1 VIPDS
6 DEDEK
11 NLRNKEKFNKANKE
25 RKERYVR
32 GNDQDD
38 DDGETLRTNHRS
50 LRSGRDS
57 LSQVV
62 QRPSEKL
69 LSSKRQHFGD
79 SDIDDFHERKTKP
92 REKGSSSSTSRRDTV
107 PDTQVAKK
115 YSFRDRD
122 RHQRTQLNVTHL
134 GGDGQS
140 YENVASESESMG
152 SHEEE
157 EKKVHNV
164 EDGQEEDD
172 LEGEQEDLDEDDDD
186 NDEDDDDD
194 DDESPIKKYSFRDRT
209 RHRRETLNV
218 SHLGGD
224 GQSYLKNTK
233 PHSNSNSNS
242 NPTYATP
249 RLYLGG
255 KIPVHNRN
263 DRRPHPSFK
272 REHFARRNHF
282 DSSSESSSDSSKGRD
297 RKKYRNHSGH
307 PQDEELHFRE
317 HEQER
322 LRAEMASI
330 VPLSLGHS
338 GTNALNGM
346 GGSMKDKVSKRDISR
361 ADVNPIAID
370 SSIGFSS
377 IGGLDNHV
385 RALKEMVV
393 LPLLY
398 PDVFHRFDTQPPRGV
413 LFVGPPGTG
422 KTLTARA
429 LANSLS
435 TAGGPSSGSI
445 GGRKVSFFM
454 RKGADCLSKWVGEG
468 ERQLRLLFEQAKRY
482 EPSIIFFD
490 EIDGLAPVRS
500 IKQDQIHAS
509 IVSTLLALMD
519 GLDSRG
525 QVVFFF
531 LCVCEV
537 V

>member
-1 VIPDS
+1 MDNRSLRTRTRPSYVIPDT

-11 NLRNKEKFNKANKE
+11 SVRSKEKLNKRVKE
-25 RKERYVR
+25 RKESY
-32 GNDQDD
+32 DHDD
-38 DDGETLRTNHRS
+38 EDKEEDNEEETMRKNHRS

-69 LSSKRQHFGD
+69 LSSKRPHFR
-79 SDIDDFHERKTKP
+79 DIDVDNFHQSTN
-92 REKGSSSSTSRRDTV
+92 REKGSSSSSLRHS
-107 PDTQVAKK
+107 TQQNAEVAKK

-140 YENVASESESMG
+140 YENIASSESESIG
-152 SHEEE
+152 SQ
-157 EKKVHNV
+157 
-164 EDGQEEDD
+164 EDGKKDRSNENEQEEVEED
-172 LEGEQEDLDEDDDD
+172 LEEDQEDLD
-186 NDEDDDDD
+186 DDDDD
-194 DDESPIKKYSFRDRT
+194 DDESPRKKYSFRDRT

-233 PHSNSNSNS
+233 SHSNSTS

-297 RKKYRNHSGH
+297 RKKYRSRSGNL
-307 PQDEELHFRE
+307 QDEELHFRE
-317 HEQER
+317 HEQEK

-361 ADVNPIAID
+361 ADVNPISID

-468 ERQLRLLFEQAKRY
+468 ERQLRLLFEQ
-482 EPSIIFFD
+482 
-490 EIDGLAPVRS
+490 
-500 IKQDQIHAS
+500 
-509 IVSTLLALMD
+509 VS
-519 GLDSRG
+519 S
-525 QVVFFF
+525 F
-531 LCVCEV
+531 
-537 V
+537 